1 MISEYQSSMWK
12 GKKELKGKL
21 IAKEE
26 GGSDTMGR
34 SV

>member
-1 MISEYQSSMWK
+1 MRK

-26 GGSDTMGR
+26 GREDTVGGS
-34 SV
+34 V